1 MKTVFVKIDFRLPIE
16 EQVADAAEIIKRGGL
31 VAFPTETVYGLGASG
46 LDAGAA
52 ERIYAAKGRP
62 SDNPL
67 IIHIAKPED
76 AEKYCVTGEV
86 YYKLAR
92 AFMPGPLTVI
102 LPKKDVVPKT
112 VTGGLETVAVRCPSD
127 PVAHALISLSGLPI
141 AAPSANISGRP
152 SPTEAQTV
160 LEEMD
165 GRIDMIIDGGEC
177 DIGLESTIVKPTSDG
192 VKLLRP
198 GGITVEMLKS
208 VVGNVT
214 LDKVITEKPSSD
226 EAPEAPGMKYR
237 HYAPRAKV
245 TLILREGGE
254 FVTKAAGFLA
264 EKIAEDE
271 KTGVLCTD
279 EIAAKLRG
287 RYVVSLGAEGDA
299 KTHAHRLFS
308 ALRGFDGTDVS
319 RIYAVSDGEDGIGL
333 ALYNR
338 MLKAAGYDVIKI

>member
-1 MKTVFVKIDFRLPIE
+1 MNTKFVKIDFRMPME
-16 EQVADAAEIIKRGGL
+16 DQVAEAAEIIKRGGL

-46 LDAGAA
+46 LDSDAA
-52 ERIYAAKGRP
+52 AKIYAAKGRP

-67 IIHIAKPED
+67 IIHIANPED
-76 AEKYCVTGEV
+76 AEKYCVTSEV

-102 LPKKDVVPKT
+102 MPKKDVIPKT
-112 VTGGLETVAVRCPSD
+112 VTGGLDTVAVRCPSD
-127 PVAHALISLSGLPI
+127 PVAHALIARAGLPI
-141 AAPSANISGRP
+141 AAPSANISGKP

-160 LEEMD
+160 LEEMN

-177 DIGLESTIVKPTSDG
+177 DIGLESTIVKPLPDG

-198 GGITVEMLKS
+198 GGITVEMLES
-208 VVGNVT
+208 VVGSVT
-214 LDKVITEKPSSD
+214 LDKVITERPSSD

-237 HYAPRAKV
+237 HYAPKAKV
-245 TLILREGGE
+245 TLIVRGGKD
-254 FVTKAAGFLA
+254 FARKAVGFLS

-279 EIAAKLRG
+279 EIAAALSGK
-287 RYVVSLGAEGDA
+287 YVVSLGAENDKKA
-299 KTHAHRLFS
+299 HAHRLFS

-338 MLKAAGYDVIKI
+338 MLKAAGYDEIKI

>member
-52 ERIYAAKGRP
+52 EKIYAAKGRP

-245 TLILREGGE
+245 TLIVRDGTDFTRKAVE
-254 FVTKAAGFLA
+254 FLS